1 MEMEM
6 EMEKMMKTTKLSESA
21 IRRLAAL
28 EDGCSIRAGSLNGVF
43 AKPGKP
49 SPKRLTAKSTR

>member
-1 MEMEM
+1 
-6 EMEKMMKTTKLSESA
+6 MEKRMKPAKLSESA

-43 AKPGKP
+43 VKPGKAT
-49 SPKRLTAKSTR
+49 PKRLTAKSTR

>member
-1 MEMEM
+1 MRDSI
-6 EMEKMMKTTKLSESA
+6 EMEKMKPAKLPEPA

-43 AKPGKP
+43 AKPGKRA
-49 SPKRLTAKSTR
+49 PKRLTAKSTR

>member
-1 MEMEM
+1 MEMETR
-6 EMEKMMKTTKLSESA
+6 MKTTKLSESA

-43 AKPGKP
+43 AKPGKRA
-49 SPKRLTAKSTR
+49 PKRLTAKSTR